1 MSVTQRDV
9 LDVLTEY
16 VEHYHSM
23 SHDVAY
29 HLVRAA
35 EACATEV
42 AIRDDLFP
50 KDASLQFPEIMTLAR
65 FYSHIDPLRKTIF
78 ADKEWEQSYD
88 ETKFRYFYRWLD
100 DKAESDEYGNGRKIA
115 LRDALVG
122 TDAYIR
128 AFPRA
133 AVSVKADK
141 ELYSRNPVTTNDD
154 DDYVDEDRSI
164 HDYADE
170 YVRNA

>member
-9 LDVLTEY
+9 LDMLTEY
-16 VEHYHSM
+16 VEHHHSL

-29 HLVRAA
+29 HLVKAA

-50 KDASLQFPEIMTLAR
+50 REASLQFPEIITLAR

-88 ETKFRYFYRWLD
+88 ETKFRYFT
-100 DKAESDEYGNGRKIA
+100 
-115 LRDALVG
+115 VG
-122 TDAYIR
+122 
-128 AFPRA
+128 
-133 AVSVKADK
+133 
-141 ELYSRNPVTTNDD
+141 
-154 DDYVDEDRSI
+154 
-164 HDYADE
+164 
-170 YVRNA
+170 

>member
-9 LDVLTEY
+9 LDMLTEY
-16 VEHYHSM
+16 VEHHHGL
-23 SHDVAY
+23 SHDIAY

-50 KDASLQFPEIMTLAR
+50 KDASLQFPEVITLAR

-78 ADKEWEQSYD
+78 DDNKSGRIYD
-88 ETKFRYFYRWLD
+88 EIKFRHFYQWLD
-100 DKAESDEYGNGRKIA
+100 DKANSDEYGNGRKIS

-122 TDAYIR
+122 TDAYEA
-128 AFPRA
+128 AFPK
-133 AVSVKADK
+133 AV
-141 ELYSRNPVTTNDD
+141 PITTNDD
-154 DDYVDEDRSI
+154 DDYVDEDRCEA
-164 HDYADE
+164 DYADE
-170 YVRNA
+170 YVRDA

>member
-9 LDVLTEY
+9 LDMLTEY
-16 VEHYHSM
+16 VEHHHSL

-29 HLVRAA
+29 HLVKAA

-50 KDASLQFPEIMTLAR
+50 RDASLQFPEIITLAR

-100 DKAESDEYGNGRKIA
+100 DKAETNEYGNGRKIA

-122 TDAYIR
+122 TDAYVR
-128 AFPRA
+128 AFPK
-133 AVSVKADK
+133 AV
-141 ELYSRNPVTTNDD
+141 PVTTNDD
-154 DDYVDEDRSI
+154 DDYVDEDRCEA
-164 HDYADE
+164 DYADE